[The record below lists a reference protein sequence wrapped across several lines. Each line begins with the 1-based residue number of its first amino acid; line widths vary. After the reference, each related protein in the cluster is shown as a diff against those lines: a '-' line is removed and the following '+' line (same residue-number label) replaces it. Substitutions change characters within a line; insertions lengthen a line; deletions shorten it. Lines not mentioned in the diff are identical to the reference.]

1 MKRLE
6 VVLSALIVIASFAP
20 FGGAESMPAEA
31 GLERLS
37 VLAVQHGGRIKP
49 LEVAAIE
56 ITSRTAPPGGAPAAG
71 RHRDLAIF
79 LTLSASP
86 DRAGPGLVDLYLF
99 PAAGEWLS
107 ARRAGLTDA
116 PGSDEAA
123 FAALVENVVAA
134 WGAGDYG
141 DFADAAE
148 RLEALLGTHYDRAG
162 VRRGR
167 LSGELVLYRLRPLL
181 ISAFA
186 YVVAGAL
193 LVVMVRRG
201 ARGLST
207 VVSGAALA
215 VNLAGMALY
224 AWVAGRLPVNNSYEG
239 LLILSVCLGS
249 FALFS
254 CRSRRFFPAAALAA
268 LVAAL
273 SLFGAELAPLR
284 RAITPPVPVLQSL
297 WLQVHVL
304 ACFVAYAAFTIAFA
318 AAVVVL
324 VSRTGQRQARF
335 DDIAFRSALF
345 GFIFLSAGILTGA
358 AWAKQA
364 WGRYWGFD
372 PKETWA
378 LVTWLIYA
386 AYLHMGLLGSRRRVL
401 RAVAAVIGFLAA
413 IFTFLGVNYLLSGLH
428 SYS

>member
-1 MKRLE
+1 MKRFEL
-6 VVLSALIVIASFAP
+6 ALVAIILIAPLAA
-20 FGGAESMPAEA
+20 GAETGAAAA

-37 VLAVQHGGRIKP
+37 ALAVQHGGRIKP
-49 LEVAAIE
+49 LSVAASE
-56 ITSRTAPPGGAPAAG
+56 ITAGAATPGVEPVIEG

-79 LTLSASP
+79 LTLSGSP
-86 DRAGPGLVDLYLF
+86 DWARPGLSDLHLF
-99 PAAGEWLS
+99 PASGEWLS
-107 ARRAGLTDA
+107 AR
-116 PGSDEAA
+116 SDEAA
-123 FAALVENVVAA
+123 FAAVTESVVAA

-141 DFADAAE
+141 GFADAAQ
-148 RLEALLGTHYDRAG
+148 RLEALLAPHYAQAG

-167 LSGELVLYRLRPLL
+167 LSGELVLYRLRPLFVA
-181 ISAFA
+181 AFA
-186 YVVAGAL
+186 YAVAGAL

-215 VNLAGMALY
+215 VNVAGVALY
-224 AWVAGRLPVNNSYEG
+224 AWVAGRMPVNNSYEG
-239 LLILSVCLGS
+239 LLVLSVCLGS

-268 LVAAL
+268 FMAAL
-273 SLFGAELAPLR
+273 SLFGAELTPLQR
-284 RAITPPVPVLQSL
+284 PITPPVPVLQSL

-304 ACFVAYAAFTIAFA
+304 TCFVAYSAFTVAFA

-324 VSRTGQRQARF
+324 ASRGRERAARF

-345 GFIFLSAGILTGA
+345 GFIFLSTGILTGA
-358 AWAKQA
+358 MWARQA

-386 AYLHMGLLGSRRRVL
+386 AYLHLGLLGRRRLIL
-401 RAVAAVIGFLAA
+401 RAVAAVIGFLAV

-428 SYS
+428 SYA